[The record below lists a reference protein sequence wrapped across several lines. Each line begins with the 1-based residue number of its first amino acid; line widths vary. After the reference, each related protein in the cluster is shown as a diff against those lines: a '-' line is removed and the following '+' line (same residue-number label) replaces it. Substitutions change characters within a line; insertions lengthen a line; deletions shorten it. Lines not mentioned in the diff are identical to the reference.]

1 MCASTAQR
9 LSVPAPLTGLCTPTT
24 ITATT
29 PLSAGRPSAAS
40 TTWLEITPSRTGVVR
55 GWHAG
60 GSCAYAW
67 AMTLRASES
76 DAVAD
81 ALWDRVRRL
90 AGVAEQL
97 VQAEALGEL
106 DPDGQ
111 ARLDRTR
118 VRLRRAVERAQMAD
132 ELSDQLADLRATRTR
147 GEGP

>member
-1 MCASTAQR
+1 
-9 LSVPAPLTGLCTPTT
+9 
-24 ITATT
+24 
-29 PLSAGRPSAAS
+29 
-40 TTWLEITPSRTGVVR
+40 
-55 GWHAG
+55 
-60 GSCAYAW
+60 
-67 AMTLRASES
+67 MTLPASQP

-132 ELSDQLADLRATRTR
+132 ELSDQLADLRATRIR